1 MDRSG
6 VELLKNNL
14 QNTQHNTQK
23 TGGIA
28 GSRIRD
34 PKSDIKKVAKEME
47 SLFIYEL
54 MKVMRETTEAMSSEN
69 KGLGNE
75 TYTGIFDQEIS
86 KVMSEKGIGIQDA
99 IVNWL
104 DRRPHN
110 KEDDNDNKKISLKKM

>member
-1 MDRSG
+1 MDGSG

-14 QNTQHNTQK
+14 QNIQHNTQK
-23 TGGIA
+23 AGRIAESGIRN
-28 GSRIRD
+28 S
-34 PKSDIKKVAKEME
+34 KSDIKKVAKEME

-54 MKVMRETTEAMSSEN
+54 MKVMRKTTETMSSDN

-104 DRRPHN
+104 DRRPQN
-110 KEDDNDNKKISLKKM
+110 KENDNDNKK

>member
-1 MDRSG
+1 VDGSG

-14 QNTQHNTQK
+14 QNIQHNTLK
-23 TGGIA
+23 AGRIAESGIRN
-28 GSRIRD
+28 S
-34 PKSDIKKVAKEME
+34 KSDIKKVAREME

-54 MKVMRETTEAMSSEN
+54 MKVMRKTTETMSSDN

-104 DRRPHN
+104 DRRPQN
-110 KEDDNDNKKISLKKM
+110 KENDNDNKK

>member
-1 MDRSG
+1 VDGSG

-14 QNTQHNTQK
+14 QNMQHNTQK
-23 TGGIA
+23 AGGVA
-28 GSRIRD
+28 EPGIRNS
-34 PKSDIKKVAKEME
+34 KSDIKKVAKEME

-54 MKVMRETTEAMSSEN
+54 MKVMRETTETMSSDN

-75 TYTGIFDQEIS
+75 TYTGIFDMEIS

-104 DRRPHN
+104 DRRPQN
-110 KEDDNDNKKISLKKM
+110 KENDNDNKK